1 MAHRSSKNN
10 STAICLL
17 GHGPFADVAFSHIR
31 DRFTIVDLKKAD
43 IAVVCNYGKILGKD
57 ELALPPCGMLNIHP
71 SLLPLH
77 RGASP
82 IQSAIAHGDTQTGVT
97 IIQMDEKI
105 DHGPI
110 CAQKV
115 RSIKP
120 DDTFQTLSDTLARIA
135 APLIVKTIDL
145 RIAGT
150 LSPHNQDHA
159 HATYTQKIT
168 HPIYIDQY
176 EDDNHL
182 YNTIR
187 AYAHEPGVF
196 ITLEKSN
203 LKILQARLVRGK
215 LRLTIVQR
223 PGKKAMSYDEF
234 ARGYNGVLPFALI

>member
-1 MAHRSSKNN
+1 MEHRLSKNN
-10 STAICLL
+10 SIAVCLL
-17 GHGPFADVAFSHIR
+17 GHGPFADVAFSHLHKTY
-31 DRFTIVDLKKAD
+31 TIVDTLNAD
-43 IAVVCNYGKILGKD
+43 CAVVCNYGKILSEQ
-57 ELALPPCGMLNIHP
+57 ELHIPRLGMFNIHP
-71 SLLPLH
+71 SLLPAY
-77 RGASP
+77 RGATP

-115 RSIKP
+115 CSIKP

-135 APLIVKTIDL
+135 ALLIVKTIDR

-150 LSPHNQDHA
+150 LSPHNQDHT

-168 HPIYIDQY
+168 RPLYIDQS

-182 YNTIR
+182 YNIIR

-196 ITLEKSN
+196 ISLEKGD
-203 LKILQARLVRGK
+203 LKILQARLVQGK

-234 ARGYNGVLPFALI
+234 ARGYNGVLPFALT